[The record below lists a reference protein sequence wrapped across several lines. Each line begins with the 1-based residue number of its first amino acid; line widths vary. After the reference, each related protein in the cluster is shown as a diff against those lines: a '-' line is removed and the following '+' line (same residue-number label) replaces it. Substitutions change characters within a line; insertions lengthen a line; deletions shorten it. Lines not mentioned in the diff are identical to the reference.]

1 MRPRAKRIGPIVAAL
16 IAIFVAVWL
25 QRGNEP
31 KPAAQ
36 PAPTTAARVGA
47 PTPAPTTTVAETT
60 TAAEAQSLS
69 SLARIAPAERAE
81 VEKTLALIEKGGPF
95 PHRQD
100 GTVFSNRENRLP
112 RQARGYYREYTV
124 ETPGASTRG
133 ARRIV
138 RGRDGE
144 TYYTNDHYETFIRI
158 DA

>member
-1 MRPRAKRIGPIVAAL
+1 MRPRAKRIAPILAAL
-16 IAIFVAVWL
+16 IAIFVTVWH
-25 QRGNEP
+25 QRGNSP
-31 KPAAQ
+31 KPATE
-36 PAPTTAARVGA
+36 PATPATAARVEA
-47 PTPAPTTTVAETT
+47 PKPLPTTTVAETRS
-60 TAAEAQSLS
+60 ASP
-69 SLARIAPAERAE
+69 LARIAPEERAE

-100 GTVFSNRENRLP
+100 GTVFSNRVNRLP

-138 RGRDGE
+138 RGRGGE